1 MNFLFKMFPGLPMD
15 PTVIMMNMIA
25 MAGATLHIYGGDLV
39 VDTHVK
45 IDDASIECSLDGHN
59 CKLCLDYA
67 AKVPV
72 TDSFQTV
79 GGNAANFA
87 MGTSRLGLNS
97 TIISTIG
104 DDSNGK
110 IIISELK
117 KNKVNTAG
125 VIRDKKSKTR
135 YSVVLN
141 FQGERTIL
149 SYHNKKNYQWPKK
162 MPKSDWIYYTS
173 LSDGFAP
180 LQKNLV
186 KFLKQNKEV
195 KLAFNPGSF
204 QLKYNIN
211 LCKEILPLVDLL
223 IVNLEEAKIISGV
236 NLNQSAKTLVEALLG
251 MGVKEVVITDGARGA
266 FAGNADGLWE
276 MAPYDVPIVS
286 KTGAGD
292 SFSAGFMSA
301 KILGHD
307 TSTCLIWGT
316 ANSCSVLG
324 HFGVEEGQLDQ
335 KGIKKMIEKYKAVQP
350 VRL

>member
-1 MNFLFKMFPGLPMD
+1 MN
-15 PTVIMMNMIA
+15 
-25 MAGATLHIYGGDLV
+25 HIVAIGDLV
-39 VDTHVK
+39 IDTHVK
-45 IDDASIECSLDGHN
+45 IDDASIECNLDGHN

-79 GGNAANFA
+79 GGNAANLA
-87 MGTSRLGLNS
+87 LGTNKLGIN
-97 TIISTIG
+97 TAIISTIG

-110 IIISELK
+110 IINAELK
-117 KNKVNTAG
+117 KNKINTAA
-125 VIRDKKSKTR
+125 IIKDKKEKTR
-135 YSVVLN
+135 YSIVLN
-141 FQGERTIL
+141 FKGERTIL
-149 SYHNKKNYQWPKK
+149 SYHNKKKYHWPKK

-173 LSDGFAP
+173 MSDGFAP
-180 LQKNLV
+180 LQKNLI
-186 KFLKQNKEV
+186 KFLKQNKNI

-204 QLKYNIN
+204 QLNHSLN
-211 LCKEILPLVDLL
+211 LCKEILPLTDLL

-236 NLNQSAKTLVEALLG
+236 NLNQSAKTLVGALLG

-266 FAGNADGLWE
+266 FAGNADGIWE
-276 MAPYDVPIVS
+276 MTPYNVPIVS

-292 SFSAGFMSA
+292 SFSAGFISA
-301 KILGHD
+301 KIFGHD
-307 TSTCLIWGT
+307 LPTCLIWGT

-324 HFGVEEGQLDQ
+324 HFGVEQGQLNQ